1 MMKTAI
7 VLAGGFDQIAL
18 IKELKAR
25 NYQVY
30 LIDYYDNPPA
40 KHYAD
45 KHYVGSTLD
54 LDYVRKVASEV
65 KPDLICTACT
75 DQALL
80 TAAVVSE
87 EMRLPTYI
95 SAETARNVTNKSY
108 MKKVLMDN
116 QIPTSKYYVVHKS
129 TDIENLDLKYP
140 LIIKPAD
147 CNSSK
152 GVKKASNQ
160 EDLITYLNDALN
172 YSRTHTAI
180 IEEFKSGSEFSA
192 DFYIEDGQA
201 KLLSVTESKKIP
213 NNGAFTIAKSVYP
226 VTTREQD
233 AFIEQ
238 IGQAIAKAF
247 NLTNSPLL
255 VQMIEEDGVFYVLE
269 FSARMDGGSKY
280 QLIKELSGVDIMSV
294 YTQLITG
301 NPVSNILI
309 TPYKGF
315 AEVDYIYCNNGL
327 FTSLTGFDTALTN
340 NIIDY
345 FFSYKLPG
353 SEITQ
358 SLTSGD
364 RIGGVLITGHSP
376 KELMTKRES
385 FNNMVKVIDSEG
397 NDMMNHKLI
406 SKL

>member
-1 MMKTAI
+1 MKKAI

-45 KHYVGSTLD
+45 KHYVGSTLNI
-54 LDYVRKVASEV
+54 DYVREVASEV

-80 TAAVVSE
+80 TTAIVSE
-87 EMRLPTYI
+87 EMGLPTYI

-116 QIPTSKYYVVHKS
+116 QIPTSKYYAVHKL
-129 TDIENLDLKYP
+129 TEIDNLDLKYP

-152 GVKKASNQ
+152 GVKKASNRQ
-160 EDLITYLNDALN
+160 ELISNLNDALN

-180 IEEFKSGSEFSA
+180 IEEFKSGKEFSA
-192 DFYIEDGQA
+192 DFYIKDGQA

-226 VTTREQD
+226 VTTIEQNTT
-233 AFIEQ
+233 IEQ
-238 IGQAIAKAF
+238 IGQSIAKAF
-247 NLTNSPLL
+247 HLTNTPLL
-255 VQMIEEDGVFYVLE
+255 VQMIEEDGMMYVLE
-269 FSARMDGGSKY
+269 FSARMGGGSKY

-294 YTQLITG
+294 YAQLITG
-301 NPVSNILI
+301 DPVAEISV
-309 TPYKGF
+309 TPYEGF
-315 AEVDYIYCNNGL
+315 AEVDYIYCNNGV
-327 FTSLTGFDTALTN
+327 FKSLTGFDSALMN
-340 NIIDY
+340 NTIDY

-364 RIGGVLITGHSP
+364 RIGGVLITGHSQN
-376 KELMTKRES
+376 ELMAKREI